1 MALRLRGSVYWAD
14 DRVKALVYSTAPAG
28 PQGVGCVLC
37 ITNDDTAFIG
47 KFPRL
52 KNGNLR
58 LQL

>member
-14 DRVKALVYSTAPAG
+14 DRVKALVYLMAPCW
-28 PQGVGCVLC
+28 PRGVECVLC
-37 ITNDDTAFIG
+37 ITDDGTAFIG